1 MLCDWYGGF
10 FARKGSR
17 TGMARTVGVGIQCF
31 DKIIEGD
38 YFYIDKTGFI
48 KEWWESGY
56 GRYDVMLEPR
66 NCHEDAYIL
75 EFKVFQANKE
85 KNLEETVK
93 TALKQIEEKQYTAT
107 LETKGIT
114 KECIHKYGFAFD
126 GKRVLIG

>member
-1 MLCDWYGGF
+1 
-10 FARKGSR
+10 
-17 TGMARTVGVGIQCF
+17 
-31 DKIIEGD
+31 
-38 YFYIDKTGFI
+38 
-48 KEWWESGY
+48 
-56 GRYDVMLEPR
+56 MLEPR

-93 TALKQIEEKQYTAT
+93 TALKQIEEKQYTAI